1 MIVLAAILLER
12 ALRRD
17 SAAFM
22 IAAAIGLVTA
32 LTDFNFSYLSE
43 SRDVG
48 LVIEGVIL
56 LGVGFAADRL
66 RRRIGS
72 PGSERTP
79 VPVPADVPQ
88 A

>member
-1 MIVLAAILLER
+1 MSQGAVATDE
-12 ALRRD
+12 D
-17 SAAFM
+17 V
-22 IAAAIGLVTA
+22 VTGWSQQQSVRPGKYA